1 MILQTLCV
9 AVLVCASAV
18 YAVWQLMP
26 AALRVRLAAR
36 LAGAPLPAG
45 LRSYFLA
52 AGQSSGCSGCGTGCK
67 PAAATTQAVTFHR
80 RKPH

>member
-1 MILQTLCV
+1 MILQTVCV
-9 AVLVCASAV
+9 AALVCASAA

-26 AALRVRLAAR
+26 TVLRVRLAAR
-36 LAGAPLPAG
+36 LAAAPLPAG

-67 PAAATTQAVTFHR
+67 PAAATTHPVTFHR
-80 RKPH
+80 RKPQ